1 MKTTVE
7 VNDALHRTLTVEIPW
22 NMLQE
27 ELEREYQ
34 ELAKKAAL
42 PGFRKGKVPHGVLK
56 QRYGRQVNDEVL
68 ARLIQDSYEA
78 ALVQNKVY
86 PVAKPE
92 LTRGELKEGEP
103 YTYVARVEVRPEIE
117 LKQLSGFTFAE
128 KKVELQAEAVEHELE
143 HLRDGR
149 AILKPVEGREEAQ
162 KGDTAILDYRATRDG
177 KPVRGGER
185 QDHPLQLGGG
195 NAVPGF
201 EEAVLGM
208 KVGQHKEFEL
218 VFPAEGVAPDLAGQ
232 TVRFHVELKALKQRE
247 VPALDDEF
255 VRDLGEEGVST
266 VAELEAKIRRTLTE
280 RAEAQLRR
288 ERRDELIDKLI
299 EANPFPVPPALV
311 ERQQDA
317 MAREM
322 QTFLSMQGLDP
333 KELSQGFERLKK
345 DMAGRAEREV
355 KAALLLAAVAAREK
369 IEVSD
374 EDLGKHIQERAAR
387 SGQNAAQVRAYL
399 DEPEHREEARLGL
412 RREKVLDHLM
422 KLSNMEPAAA
432 AAGAPATPAADEAP
446 EARGDK
452 A

>member
-1 MKTTVE
+1 MKSTLE

-22 NMLQE
+22 SMLQE

-42 PGFRKGKVPHGVLK
+42 PGFRKGKVPRGVLK
-56 QRYGRQVNDEVL
+56 QRYGRQVSDEVL

-78 ALVQNKVY
+78 SLVQNKVF

-143 HLRDGR
+143 HLRDAR
-149 AILKPVEGREEAQ
+149 AILKPVEGRDEAQ

-177 KPVRGGER
+177 KPLRGGER
-185 QDHPLQLGGG
+185 QDHPLQLGSG
-195 NAVPGF
+195 NSVPGF
-201 EEAVLGM
+201 EEEVLGL
-208 KVGQHKEFEL
+208 KIGQHKEFEL
-218 VFPAEGVAPDLAGQ
+218 IFPAEGVAPELAGQ
-232 TVRFHVELKALKQRE
+232 AVRFHVELKALKQRE

-255 VRDLGEEGVST
+255 VRDLGEEGVTS
-266 VAELEAKIRRTLTE
+266 VAELRAKVERGLRE
-280 RAEAQLRR
+280 RAETQLRR
-288 ERRDELIDKLI
+288 ERRDELIDKLL

-311 ERQQDA
+311 ERQQEA

-322 QTFLSMQGLDP
+322 QSFLSMQGLDP
-333 KELSQGFERLKK
+333 KELAQGFERLKK
-345 DMAGRAEREV
+345 DMAERAEREV
-355 KAALLLAAVAAREK
+355 RAALLLAAVAEREK
-369 IEVSD
+369 IDVSD
-374 EDLGKHIQERAAR
+374 EDLEKHIQERAAR

-399 DEPEHREEARLGL
+399 DQPERRQEARLGL
-412 RREKVLDHLM
+412 RREKVLDHLV
-422 KLSNMEPAAA
+422 KLSNMEPAASVPA
-432 AAGAPATPAADEAP
+432 EPVKADPAPA
-446 EARGDK
+446 GDK

>member
-247 VPALDDEF
+247 RLAALGTA
-255 VRDLGEEGVST
+255 VTKINHDLRGVLAT
-266 VAELEAKIRRTLTE
+266 
-280 RAEAQLRR
+280 AQLVADRLSHS
-288 ERRDELIDKLI
+288 D
-299 EANPFPVPPALV
+299 NPDVKKMAPALV
-311 ERQQDA
+311 RSLDRAIALCSDTLNFTREGPPKPDY
-317 MAREM
+317 AR
-322 QTFLSMQGLDP
+322 FSL
-333 KELSQGFERLKK
+333 
-345 DMAGRAEREV
+345 
-355 KAALLLAAVAAREK
+355 
-369 IEVSD
+369 
-374 EDLGKHIQERAAR
+374 
-387 SGQNAAQVRAYL
+387 
-399 DEPEHREEARLGL
+399 
-412 RREKVLDHLM
+412 
-422 KLSNMEPAAA
+422 
-432 AAGAPATPAADEAP
+432 
-446 EARGDK
+446 
-452 A
+452 